1 MFKDMLM
8 DQRKS
13 QVEHMVV
20 KKMIKT
26 VNHFFFRGNLNVIF
40 LRITWC
46 TVGSWISI
54 KNVVY
59 EPLIFIDIRFHCFK
73 FGFVKFS
80 FGSFN
85 FICSHISKFV
95 NGFWISVLM
104 SVPSIFFT
112 FLNKPIN
119 FLAV

>member
-20 KKMIKT
+20 KKIIKT

-46 TVGSWISI
+46 TVGSLISI

-59 EPLIFIDIRFHCFK
+59 EPLLFIDIRFHCFK

-80 FGSFN
+80 
-85 FICSHISKFV
+85 
-95 NGFWISVLM
+95 
-104 SVPSIFFT
+104 
-112 FLNKPIN
+112 
-119 FLAV
+119 LAVSIISPAIYLNL